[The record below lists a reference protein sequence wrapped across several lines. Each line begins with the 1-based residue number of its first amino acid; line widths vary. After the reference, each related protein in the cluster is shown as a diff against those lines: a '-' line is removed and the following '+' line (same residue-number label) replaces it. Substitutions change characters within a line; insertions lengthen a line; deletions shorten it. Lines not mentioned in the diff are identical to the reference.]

1 MTVPPSSQGKK
12 KSMKDSSEKK
22 RGPTPGKS
30 PSKAKR
36 RASTELDEFV
46 EPAPAESKKRI
57 NSQNSTKK

>member
-1 MTVPPSSQGKK
+1 
-12 KSMKDSSEKK
+12 MKDSSEKK

-57 NSQNSTKK
+57 NSQNSNKK